1 MVERLGWASITFGL
15 MQVLRL
21 ANNVV
26 LARLLAPSLFGLMTI
41 VNAIREVVEESAGA
55 NGTYSPKGHKGQPEG
70 DSRFSVTY
78 NESI

>member
-1 MVERLGWASITFGL
+1 MVERLSWASITFGL

-41 VNAIREVVEESAGA
+41 VNAIRFGVELLSDQIGRASCRERG
-55 NGTYSPKGHKGQPEG
+55 
-70 DSRFSVTY
+70 
-78 NESI
+78 